1 MEINSIYNENC
12 ITTLERME
20 DENGFDFIITSPPYN
35 TNVKANA
42 KNNTLTVNVKKN
54 QYTYARY
61 DGYDDSRTN
70 EEYCDFIANLFK
82 QIKLKMR
89 PNGCVLWNASYGNEN
104 ADALFLS
111 LTTIINQGFS
121 IADVISWKKTNAL
134 PNTSSSNKATRICE
148 FVYVICR
155 KEEIKTFKANKKE
168 SSRRESGQMMYR
180 PFVNFIEARNND
192 GSNPYNKATFSIEFV
207 QKLINLYVGGGYCL
221 RPFYGNGNDRCRL
234 QEDGHRLYRQRT
246 FAETSAI
253 RIKEDKGRML
263 STFTFLKD
271 KL

>member
-12 ITTLERME
+12 ISTLERME
-20 DENGFDFIITSPPYN
+20 NNNGFDFIITSPPYN

-42 KNNTLTVNVKKN
+42 KNNTLTVNVKEN

-168 SSRRESGQMMYR
+168 SSRRESGQIMYR

-207 QKLINLYVGGGYCL
+207 QKLIELYVGGGIVYD
-221 RPFYGNGNDRCRL
+221 PFMGTGTTAVACKKMGIDYIGSELSQNQVQYAL
-234 QEDGHRLYRQRT
+234 K
-246 FAETSAI
+246 
-253 RIKEDKGRML
+253 RINEECCQL
-263 STFTFLKD
+263 SLF
-271 KL
+271 

>member
-12 ITTLERME
+12 ISTLERME
-20 DENGFDFIITSPPYN
+20 NNNGFDFIITSPPYN

-42 KNNTLTVNVKKN
+42 KNNTLTINVKEN

-121 IADVISWKKTNAL
+121 IADVLSWKKTNAM

-168 SSRRESGQMMYR
+168 SSRRESGQMMYK

-207 QKLINLYVGGGYCL
+207 QKLIEIYVGGVL
-221 RPFYGNGNDRCRL
+221 FTTHSWELELPLSLARKWASTISAASFR
-234 QEDGHRLYRQRT
+234 RT
-246 FAETSAI
+246 KCNTH
-253 RIKEDKGRML
+253 
-263 STFTFLKD
+263 
-271 KL
+271 

>member
-1 MEINSIYNENC
+1 MEINTIYNENC
-12 ITTLERME
+12 ISTLERME
-20 DENGFDFIITSPPYN
+20 NNNGFDFIITSPPYN

-42 KNNTLTVNVKKN
+42 KKNTLTVNVKEN

-70 EEYCDFIANLFK
+70 EEYCDFIANLFNL
-82 QIKLKMR
+82 IKLKMR

-168 SSRRESGQMMYR
+168 SSIRESGQIMYR
-180 PFVNFIEARNND
+180 PFMNFIEARNND
-192 GSNPYNKATFSIEFV
+192 GSNPFNKATFSIEFV
-207 QKLINLYVGGGYCL
+207 QKLIKLYVVGGIVYDPFMGTGTTAVACKKMGIDYIGSELSKNQVQYAL
-221 RPFYGNGNDRCRL
+221 R
-234 QEDGHRLYRQRT
+234 
-246 FAETSAI
+246 
-253 RIKEDKGRML
+253 RIKEECCQL
-263 STFTFLKD
+263 SLF
-271 KL
+271 